1 MTDFGFESYHDIM
14 RDVAIRQDIKDL
26 ILDAADRLL
35 NQFGYKKM
43 TMDNLAQEIGIGKG
57 SLYLHFPSKEE
68 LVLAHIDRIVYRLLV
83 NLQMT
88 AHGDGSA
95 TERLREMLLTRVLF
109 RFDNVQHYTESLSD
123 LLADIRSSLL
133 QRREK
138 HFALEAKVFAHVLEE
153 GRKDGSFD
161 VEEIQS
167 TTNAILLATNSLL
180 PYSLSANELGRRKEL
195 EKKISKIADLI
206 LVGLIKR
213 S

>member
-1 MTDFGFESYHDIM
+1 MTDFEFWSYQNIM

-43 TMDNLAQEIGIGKG
+43 TMDNLAQEIGIAKG
-57 SLYLHFPSKEE
+57 TLYLHFPSKEQ
-68 LVLAHIDRIVYRLLV
+68 LVLAHIDRIVYRLLAK
-83 NLQMT
+83 LQMI

-95 TERLREMLLTRVLF
+95 SERVREMLLTRVLF
-109 RFDNVQHYTESLSD
+109 RFDNVQHYMESLSD
-123 LLADIRSSLL
+123 LLAHIRSSLL

-161 VEEIQS
+161 AEEIQS
-167 TTNAILLATNSLL
+167 TANAILLATNSLL

-195 EKKISKIADLI
+195 EKKISKIADLLLI
-206 LVGLIKR
+206 GLIKR

>member
-1 MTDFGFESYHDIM
+1 MTDFKFQSYHNIM
-14 RDVAIRQDIKDL
+14 RAVAVRQDIKDL

-43 TMDNLAQEIGIGKG
+43 TMDNLAQEIGIAKG
-57 SLYLHFPSKEE
+57 TLYLHFPSKEQ

-83 NLQMT
+83 NLQII

-95 TERLREMLLTRVLF
+95 AERLREMLLTRVLF

-138 HFALEAKVFAHVLEE
+138 HFALEAKVFAQVLEE

-161 VEEIQS
+161 AEEIQP
-167 TTNAILLATNSLL
+167 TANAILLATNSLL
-180 PYSLSANELGRRKEL
+180 PYSLSVNELGRRKEL

-206 LVGLIKR
+206 LIGLIKR

>member
-1 MTDFGFESYHDIM
+1 MTNFKSQSHQNIM
-14 RDVAIRQDIKDL
+14 RAVAVRQDIKDL

-35 NQFGYKKM
+35 NQSGYKKM
-43 TMDNLAQEIGIGKG
+43 TMDNLAQKVGIAKG
-57 SLYLHFPSKEE
+57 TLYLHFSSKEQ

-83 NLQMT
+83 NLQII

-95 TERLREMLLTRVLF
+95 STRLREMLLTRVLF

-161 VEEIQS
+161 AEEIQS

-180 PYSLSANELGRRKEL
+180 PYSLSASELGRRKEL
-195 EKKISKIADLI
+195 ERKISKIADLI
-206 LVGLIKR
+206 LIGLIKR

>member
-1 MTDFGFESYHDIM
+1 MTAFGFWSDQNIM
-14 RDVAIRQDIKDL
+14 RAVATRQDIKDL

-43 TMDNLAQEIGIGKG
+43 TMDNLAQEVGIAKG
-57 SLYLHFPSKEE
+57 TLYLHFPSKEE

-83 NLQMT
+83 KLQVI

-95 TERLREMLLTRVLF
+95 SERLREMLLTRVLF

-138 HFALEAKVFAHVLEE
+138 HFALEARVFADVLEE
-153 GRKDGSFD
+153 GGKDGSFD
-161 VEEIQS
+161 VEETQS
-167 TTNAILLATNSLL
+167 TTNAILFATNSLL

-195 EKKISKIADLI
+195 ERKISKIADLI

>member
-1 MTDFGFESYHDIM
+1 MTDFEFWSYQNIM

-43 TMDNLAQEIGIGKG
+43 TMDNLAREIGIAKG
-57 SLYLHFPSKEE
+57 TLYLHFPSKEQ
-68 LVLAHIDRIVYRLLV
+68 LVLAHIDRIVYRLLAK
-83 NLQMT
+83 LQMI

-95 TERLREMLLTRVLF
+95 SERVREMLLTRVLF
-109 RFDNVQHYTESLSD
+109 RFDNVQHYMESLSD
-123 LLADIRSSLL
+123 LLAHIRSSLL

-161 VEEIQS
+161 AEEIQS
-167 TTNAILLATNSLL
+167 TANAILLATNSLL

-195 EKKISKIADLI
+195 EKKVSKIADLI

>member
-1 MTDFGFESYHDIM
+1 MTDFDFRSYKNIM
-14 RDVAIRQDIKDL
+14 RDVAVRQDIKDL

-43 TMDNLAQEIGIGKG
+43 TMDNLAQEVGIAKG

-68 LVLAHIDRIVYRLLV
+68 LVLAHIDRIVYRLLAK
-83 NLQMT
+83 LQMI

-95 TERLREMLLTRVLF
+95 SERLREMLLTRVLF

-153 GRKDGSFD
+153 GKDGSFD
-161 VEEIQS
+161 AEEIQS

>member
-1 MTDFGFESYHDIM
+1 M
-14 RDVAIRQDIKDL
+14 RDVAVSQDIKDL

-43 TMDNLAQEIGIGKG
+43 TMDNLAQEVGIAKG

-68 LVLAHIDRIVYRLLV
+68 LVLAHIDRIVYRLLAK
-83 NLQMT
+83 LQMI
-88 AHGDGSA
+88 AHGEGPAS
-95 TERLREMLLTRVLF
+95 TRLREMLLTRVLF

-138 HFALEAKVFAHVLEE
+138 HFALEAKVFAQVLEE
-153 GRKDGSFD
+153 GKDGSFD
-161 VEEIQS
+161 VEEIES

>member
-1 MTDFGFESYHDIM
+1 M
-14 RDVAIRQDIKDL
+14 RAVAIRQDIKDL
-26 ILDAADRLL
+26 ILDATDRLL

-43 TMDNLAQEIGIGKG
+43 TMDNLAQEVGIAKG
-57 SLYLHFPSKEE
+57 TLYLHFSSKEE

-83 NLQMT
+83 NLQII

-95 TERLREMLLTRVLF
+95 SERLREMLLTRVLF
-109 RFDNVQHYTESLSD
+109 RFDSVQHYTESLSD

-138 HFALEAKVFAHVLEE
+138 HFALEAKVFAYVLEE

-161 VEEIQS
+161 AEEIQS
-167 TTNAILLATNSLL
+167 TANAILLATNSLL
-180 PYSLSANELGRRKEL
+180 PYSLSASELGRRKEL
-195 EKKISKIADLI
+195 ENKISEKADLI
-206 LVGLIKR
+206 LIGLIKR

>member
-1 MTDFGFESYHDIM
+1 MTNFEFWSYQKIM

-43 TMDNLAQEIGIGKG
+43 TMDNLAQEVGIAKG
-57 SLYLHFPSKEE
+57 TLYLHFPSKEE
-68 LVLAHIDRIVYRLLV
+68 LVLAHIDRIVYRLLAK
-83 NLQMT
+83 LQMI
-88 AHGDGSA
+88 AHRDGSA
-95 TERLREMLLTRVLF
+95 STRLREMLLTRVLF
-109 RFDNVQHYTESLSD
+109 RFDSVQHYTESLSD
-123 LLADIRSSLL
+123 LLAGIRSSLL

-138 HFALEAKVFAHVLEE
+138 HFALEARVFADVLEE

-161 VEEIQS
+161 AEEIQS

-180 PYSLSANELGRRKEL
+180 PYSLSASELGRRKEL

-206 LVGLIKR
+206 LIGLIKR

>member
-1 MTDFGFESYHDIM
+1 M
-14 RDVAIRQDIKDL
+14 RDVATRQDIKDL
-26 ILDAADRLL
+26 ILEAADRLL

-43 TMDNLAQEIGIGKG
+43 TMDNLAQEIGIAKG
-57 SLYLHFPSKEE
+57 TLYLHFPSKEE

-83 NLQMT
+83 NLQII
-88 AHGDGSA
+88 AHGNGSA
-95 TERLREMLLTRVLF
+95 ATRLREMLLTRVLF
-109 RFDNVQHYTESLSD
+109 RFDSVQHYTESLSD

-138 HFALEAKVFAHVLEE
+138 HFALEAKVFAQVLEE

-161 VEEIQS
+161 VAEIQS
-167 TTNAILLATNSLL
+167 TTEAILLVTNSLL
-180 PYSLSANELGRRKEL
+180 PYSLSTSELGRRKEL

-206 LVGLIKR
+206 LLGLIQR

>member
-1 MTDFGFESYHDIM
+1 MTDFEFRSYQDIM

-43 TMDNLAQEIGIGKG
+43 TMDNLAQEVGIAKG

-83 NLQMT
+83 HLQMT

-95 TERLREMLLTRVLF
+95 SERLREMLLTRVLF

-138 HFALEAKVFAHVLEE
+138 HFALEAQVFADVLKE

-180 PYSLSANELGRRKEL
+180 PYSLSANELGKRKEL

>member
-1 MTDFGFESYHDIM
+1 MTAFELESYHHIM

-43 TMDNLAQEIGIGKG
+43 TMDNLAQEIGIAKG
-57 SLYLHFPSKEE
+57 TLYLHFPSKEE
-68 LVLAHIDRIVYRLLV
+68 LVLAHIDRLVYRLLV

-95 TERLREMLLTRVLF
+95 SERLREMLLTRVLF

-138 HFALEAKVFAHVLEE
+138 HFALEAQVFAVVLEE

-161 VEEIQS
+161 AEEIQS

-180 PYSLSANELGRRKEL
+180 PYSLSANELGKRREL

-206 LVGLIKR
+206 LIGLIKR

>member
-1 MTDFGFESYHDIM
+1 M

-57 SLYLHFPSKEE
+57 TLYLHFPSKEA
-68 LVLAHIDRIVYRLLV
+68 LVLAHIDRIVYRLLAK
-83 NLQMT
+83 LQMIS
-88 AHGDGSA
+88 HEDGSA
-95 TERLREMLLTRVLF
+95 STRLREMLLTRVLF
-109 RFDNVQHYTESLSD
+109 RFDSVQHYTESLSD

-138 HFALEAKVFAHVLEE
+138 HFALEAKVFAHILEE
-153 GRKDGSFD
+153 GGKDGSFD
-161 VEEIQS
+161 VKEIQS
-167 TTNAILLATNSLL
+167 TATAILLATNSLL
-180 PYSLSANELGRRKEL
+180 PYSLSAGELGRRKEL

>member
-1 MTDFGFESYHDIM
+1 VTDFEFWSYQDIM
-14 RDVAIRQDIKDL
+14 RAVAIRQDIKDL

-43 TMDNLAQEIGIGKG
+43 TMDNLAQEVGIAKG
-57 SLYLHFPSKEE
+57 TLYLHFPSKEK

-83 NLQMT
+83 NLQVI
-88 AHGDGSA
+88 AYGDGSA
-95 TERLREMLLTRVLF
+95 STRLREILLKRVLF
-109 RFDNVQHYTESLSD
+109 RVDNVQHYTESLSD
-123 LLADIRSSLL
+123 LLAVIRSSLL

-138 HFALEAKVFAHVLEE
+138 HFAHEAKVFAHLLEE
-153 GRKDGSFD
+153 GRKVGSFK

>member
-1 MTDFGFESYHDIM
+1 MTDFEFRSYQNIM

-43 TMDNLAQEIGIGKG
+43 TMDNLAQEIGIAKG
-57 SLYLHFPSKEE
+57 TLYLHFPSKEE
-68 LVLAHIDRIVYRLLV
+68 LVLAHIDRIVYRLLAK
-83 NLQMT
+83 LQMI

-95 TERLREMLLTRVLF
+95 STRLREMLLTRVLF
-109 RFDNVQHYTESLSD
+109 RFDNVQHYRESLSD
-123 LLADIRSSLL
+123 LLAAIRSSLL

-153 GRKDGSFD
+153 GRKEGSFD
-161 VEEIQS
+161 AGEIQS

-195 EKKISKIADLI
+195 EKKVSKIADLI

>member
-1 MTDFGFESYHDIM
+1 M
-14 RDVAIRQDIKDL
+14 RDVAVRQDIKDL

-43 TMDNLAQEIGIGKG
+43 TMDNLAQEVGIAKG
-57 SLYLHFPSKEE
+57 TLYLHFPSKEE
-68 LVLAHIDRIVYRLLV
+68 LVLAHIDRMVYRLLV

-88 AHGDGSA
+88 AHADGSA
-95 TERLREMLLTRVLF
+95 SERLREMLLTRVLF

-123 LLADIRSSLL
+123 LLRDIRSSLL

-138 HFALEAKVFAHVLEE
+138 HFALEAKAFAQVLEE
-153 GRKDGSFD
+153 GGKDGSFD
-161 VEEIQS
+161 VQDIES
-167 TTNAILLATNSLL
+167 TTHAILLATNSLL
-180 PYSLSANELGRRKEL
+180 PYSLSASELGRRKEL

>member
-1 MTDFGFESYHDIM
+1 MTAFEFRSYQNIM
-14 RDVAIRQDIKDL
+14 RDVATRQDIKDL

-43 TMDNLAQEIGIGKG
+43 TMDNLAQEVGIAKG

-68 LVLAHIDRIVYRLLV
+68 LVLAHIDRIVYRLLAK
-83 NLQMT
+83 LQMI
-88 AHGDGSA
+88 AHGYGSA
-95 TERLREMLLTRVLF
+95 SERLREMLLTRVLF

-138 HFALEAKVFAHVLEE
+138 HFALEAQVFAYVLEE
-153 GRKDGSFD
+153 GRKDGSFEA
-161 VEEIQS
+161 EEIQS
-167 TTNAILLATNSLL
+167 TANAILLATNSLL
-180 PYSLSANELGRRKEL
+180 PYSLSANELGKRKEL

-206 LVGLIKR
+206 LIGLIKR

>member
-1 MTDFGFESYHDIM
+1 MTDFGLWSYHYIM
-14 RDVAIRQDIKDL
+14 RDVATRQDIKDL

-43 TMDNLAQEIGIGKG
+43 TMDNLAQEVGIAKG
-57 SLYLHFPSKEE
+57 TLYLHFPSKEE

-83 NLQMT
+83 NLQII

-95 TERLREMLLTRVLF
+95 SERLREMLLTRVLF
-109 RFDNVQHYTESLSD
+109 RFDNVQHYTDSLSD

-138 HFALEAKVFAHVLEE
+138 HFALEAQVFADVLEE

-180 PYSLSANELGRRKEL
+180 PYSLSANELGKRKEL

>member
-1 MTDFGFESYHDIM
+1 MTHFEFWSYQNIM

-35 NQFGYKKM
+35 NQFGYKRM
-43 TMDNLAQEIGIGKG
+43 TMDNLAQEIGIAKG
-57 SLYLHFPSKEE
+57 TLYLHFPSKEE
-68 LVLAHIDRIVYRLLV
+68 LVLAHIDRIVYRLLAK
-83 NLQMT
+83 LQMI
-88 AHGDGSA
+88 AHSDGSA
-95 TERLREMLLTRVLF
+95 STRLREMLLTRVLF
-109 RFDNVQHYTESLSD
+109 RFDNVQHYRESLSD
-123 LLADIRSSLL
+123 LLAAIRSSLL

-153 GRKDGSFD
+153 GRKEGSFD
-161 VEEIQS
+161 AGEIQS

>member
-1 MTDFGFESYHDIM
+1 M
-14 RDVAIRQDIKDL
+14 RDVARRQDIKDL
-26 ILDAADRLL
+26 ILDAADRFL

-43 TMDNLAQEIGIGKG
+43 TMDNLAREVGIAKG
-57 SLYLHFPSKEE
+57 TLYLHFPSKEE

-83 NLQMT
+83 NLQMI
-88 AHGDGSA
+88 AHRDGSA
-95 TERLREMLLTRVLF
+95 AERLREMLLTRVLF

-123 LLADIRSSLL
+123 LLSDIRSSLL

-138 HFALEAKVFAHVLEE
+138 HFALEAKVFADVLEE

-161 VEEIQS
+161 AEEIQS

-206 LVGLIKR
+206 LIGLIKR